1 MGQQV
6 MSDGAL
12 RGTRLGA
19 TSYESEQ
26 YVDLAPRQAVVY
38 DCPRGHVI
46 SLPFAEEADIP
57 LTWECRCGST
67 ATLRDG
73 VFPEIKPVK
82 PTRTHWDM
90 LRERRTLDD
99 LEELLTERLALLR
112 AATPSAGRRKSA

>member
-1 MGQQV
+1 

-26 YVDLAPRQAVVY
+26 YVDLAPRQDVTY

-46 SLPFAEEADIP
+46 SLPFAEEAEIP
-57 LTWECRCGST
+57 FEWECRCGAT
-67 ATLRDG
+67 AHLRDG
-73 VFPEIKPVK
+73 SAPEIKAVK
-82 PTRTHWDM
+82 PARTHWDM
-90 LRERRTLDD
+90 LRERRSIDD

-112 AATPSAGRRKSA
+112 ATTSGARKSA